1 MSWSERIRLKHLQ
14 VLIRLCE
21 EKSMS
26 DVARQS
32 NMTQPALSKWL
43 KDFEDNIG
51 MPLFER
57 HARGIEPLPAA
68 LALVTQAQGVLNRLD
83 RMNATLEQYRQGFRQ
98 QFTLGISPMV
108 AAVYLPQL
116 LTYLYERD
124 PQCHIRIQEG
134 TLDVLSR
141 NLEQGELDLVIGRVD
156 EAGRN
161 PAMGYLPLG
170 MVPLGARRAV
180 STRWHNRMK

>member
-51 MPLFER
+51 MPYLSAMLVALSLCLLPWRWFPR
-57 HARGIEPLPAA
+57 RRG
-68 LALVTQAQGVLNRLD
+68 
-83 RMNATLEQYRQGFRQ
+83 
-98 QFTLGISPMV
+98 
-108 AAVYLPQL
+108 
-116 LTYLYERD
+116 
-124 PQCHIRIQEG
+124 C
-134 TLDVLSR
+134 
-141 NLEQGELDLVIGRVD
+141 
-156 EAGRN
+156 
-161 PAMGYLPLG
+161 
-170 MVPLGARRAV
+170 
-180 STRWHNRMK
+180 